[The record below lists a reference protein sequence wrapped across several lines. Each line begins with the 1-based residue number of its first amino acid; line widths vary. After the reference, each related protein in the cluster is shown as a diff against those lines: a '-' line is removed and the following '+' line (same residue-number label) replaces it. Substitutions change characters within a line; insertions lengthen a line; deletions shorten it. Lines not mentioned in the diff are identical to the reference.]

1 VTGAPDAPIR
11 PVAPPARRLRAIVAD
26 DELQARKR
34 VTRLLEAMPTVEVV
48 ASCASAA
55 EVLEQLR
62 LTPSIDVL
70 VLDISMPGLS
80 GLELRARL
88 PPGGPAVIF
97 ATAHAQHAV
106 EAFDLG
112 VVDYVL
118 KPITGARLAKAIERV
133 NGRVLDRTNGRTL
146 DHPSDRAASSASPD
160 PRLALATRSGVI
172 LVDPAAI
179 LYARFDGTLVTVTTA
194 LTSWVT
200 DLSLTELAA
209 RLPACFQRVDRRHL
223 LNLDEVARLQ
233 PEPTGGYLAITRN
246 GAAIPVSR
254 QSARQL
260 RRRLGL

>member
-1 VTGAPDAPIR
+1 MTAAPA
-11 PVAPPARRLRAIVAD
+11 APPARLLRAIVAD

-106 EAFDLG
+106 EAFELG

-118 KPITGARLAKAIERV
+118 KPITGARLAKAIDRV
-133 NGRVLDRTNGRTL
+133 MDRVIGRV
-146 DHPSDRAASSASPD
+146 SDRSAASASSAPASPTSPD
-160 PRLALATRSGVI
+160 PRLALSTRSGVI

-179 LYARFDGTLVTVTTA
+179 LYARFDGALVTIATA

-209 RLPACFQRVDRRHL
+209 RLPASFQRVDRRHL
-223 LNLDEVARLQ
+223 LNLDEVARLH
-233 PEPTGGYLAITRN
+233 PEPTGGYLAITRS
-246 GAAIPVSR
+246 GATIPVSR